1 MIEKFIK
8 SECGLSEYRRLRTLS
23 KDKPFANLRLY
34 LFIIMATIRDL
45 FK

>member
-8 SECGLSEYRRLRTLS
+8 SECGLSEYKRLRTLS
-23 KDKPFANLRLY
+23 KDKPFSKLRLY
-34 LFIIMATIRDL
+34 FFVVIATIRDL

>member
-23 KDKPFANLRLY
+23 KDKLFSKLRLY
-34 LFIIMATIRDL
+34 FFVIIATIRDL

>member
-8 SECGLSEYRRLRTLS
+8 SECGLSEYRRLRALS
-23 KDKPFANLRLY
+23 KDKLFFKLRLY
-34 LFIIMATIRDL
+34 FFIIIATIRDL

>member
-8 SECGLSEYRRLRTLS
+8 SECGLTKYRRLRKLS
-23 KDKPFANLRLY
+23 EDKPFFKLRLY
-34 LFIIMATIRDL
+34 FFVLTATIRDL

>member
-23 KDKPFANLRLY
+23 KDKPFFKPRLY
-34 LFIIMATIRDL
+34 FFVIIATIRDL

>member
-8 SECGLSEYRRLRTLS
+8 SDCGLSEYRRLRVLS
-23 KDKPFANLRLY
+23 KGKPFFKLRLY
-34 LFIIMATIRDL
+34 FFIIIAAIRDL